1 MKNIKEKYLNFLR
14 NHCVGYTGNIDMES
28 DAIEIDEEKK
38 IIKLNYAKIT
48 PHFCLELGELDI
60 PTHNGTIAKFN
71 DNFSRLIM
79 KYIVMYAFNLF
90 DEEYEIHLHTKNTYN
105 NVISII
111 HYDPMNEDDLKKYNM
126 LSSLILDIILIY
138 MFDNN
143 IECLE
148 HLFTIITYKSIE
160 DKFDILFEIIR
171 KRASIEF
178 KSVFMKCTSESNIND
193 ISL

>member
-14 NHCVGYTGNIDMES
+14 NHCAGYTSDIDMES

-48 PHFCLELGELDI
+48 PHVCLDLGELDI
-60 PTHNGTIAKFN
+60 PKHNGIIAKFN
-71 DNFSRLIM
+71 NNFSRLIM
-79 KYIVMYAFNLF
+79 KYIVMYAFNLL
-90 DEEYEIHLHTKNTYN
+90 DEEYEIHLYTKNTYN
-105 NVISII
+105 NVINII
-111 HYDPMNEDDLKKYNM
+111 HYDPINEDDLKRYNM
-126 LSSLILDIILIY
+126 ISSLILDIILIY